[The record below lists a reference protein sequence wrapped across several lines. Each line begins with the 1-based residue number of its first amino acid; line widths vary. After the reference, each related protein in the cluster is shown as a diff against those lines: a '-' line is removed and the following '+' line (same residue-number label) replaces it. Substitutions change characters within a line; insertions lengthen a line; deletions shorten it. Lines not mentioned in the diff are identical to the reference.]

1 MAEDKS
7 NASDIEYMDKLNKLY
22 EAVDIL
28 NSLEIPVSIEQT
40 KTINMMER
48 QYLKEEVIPRLT
60 KEIGPIVDEMHNK
73 FRLSVSYSHAAGLDI
88 RVVENKPIQES
99 VFTTTDNQ
107 PKRQRKYILRVI
119 FPDNHVSCSKMV
131 WETLVDVVRYAGA
144 KRVQALN
151 IYIMGD
157 NLVSSELNANER
169 YRVGQK
175 EVEPGLYVCTY
186 SSTDTKYE
194 QIRKINRDLDLGI
207 KIEKVML

>member
-1 MAEDKS
+1 
-7 NASDIEYMDKLNKLY
+7 MDKLNKLY
-22 EAVDIL
+22 EAIDVL
-28 NSLEIPVSIEQT
+28 KSLEIPVSVEQV
-40 KTINMMER
+40 KAICMMER
-48 QYLKEEVIPRLT
+48 QYLKEEVIPQIT
-60 KEIGPIVDEMHNK
+60 KEMNPIVRVMHNK
-73 FRLSVSYSHAAGLDI
+73 FRLSVNYSQTTGLDI
-88 RVVENKPIQES
+88 RIVENRPVPES
-99 VFTTTDNQ
+99 VFIATDNQ
-107 PKRQRKYILRVI
+107 PKRQRKYIIRVI

-131 WETLVDVVRYAGA
+131 WETLVDVVRFAGA
-144 KRVQALN
+144 QRVQALN

-194 QIRKINRDLDLGI
+194 QIRKINRELGLGL

>member
-1 MAEDKS
+1 
-7 NASDIEYMDKLNKLY
+7 MDKLNKLY
-22 EAVDIL
+22 EAIDVL
-28 NSLEIPVSIEQT
+28 KSLEIPVSVEQV
-40 KTINMMER
+40 KAISMMER
-48 QYLKEEVIPRLT
+48 LYLKEEVIPQIT
-60 KEIGPIVDEMHNK
+60 KEMNPIVQVMHNK
-73 FRLSVSYSHAAGLDI
+73 FRLSVNYSQTTGLDI
-88 RVVENKPIQES
+88 RIVENRPVPES
-99 VFTTTDNQ
+99 AFIATDNQ
-107 PKRQRKYILRVI
+107 PKRQRKYIIRVI

-131 WETLVDVVRYAGA
+131 WETLVDVVRFAGA
-144 KRVQALN
+144 QRVQALN

-194 QIRKINRDLDLGI
+194 QIRKINRELGLGL

>member
-1 MAEDKS
+1 
-7 NASDIEYMDKLNKLY
+7 MDKLNKLY
-22 EAVDIL
+22 EAIDVL
-28 NSLEIPVSIEQT
+28 KSLEIPVSVEQV
-40 KTINMMER
+40 KAISMMER
-48 QYLKEEVIPRLT
+48 LYLKEELIPQIT
-60 KEIGPIVDEMHNK
+60 KEMNPIVQVMHNK
-73 FRLSVSYSHAAGLDI
+73 FRLSVNYSQTTGLDI
-88 RVVENKPIQES
+88 RIVENRPVPES
-99 VFTTTDNQ
+99 VFIATDNQ
-107 PKRQRKYILRVI
+107 PKRQRKYIIRVI

-131 WETLVDVVRYAGA
+131 WETLVDVVRFAGA
-144 KRVQALN
+144 QRVQALN

-194 QIRKINRDLDLGI
+194 QIRKINRELGLGL